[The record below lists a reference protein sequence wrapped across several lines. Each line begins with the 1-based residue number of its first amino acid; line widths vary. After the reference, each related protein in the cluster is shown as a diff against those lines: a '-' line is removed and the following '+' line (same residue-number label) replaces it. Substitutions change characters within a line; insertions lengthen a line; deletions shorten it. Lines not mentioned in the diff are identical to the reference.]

1 MNQKYN
7 TLPIHEK
14 LYQPQYNLYSLDAE
28 RGVISGLLID
38 TKAYES
44 IVSEGLKTD
53 DFYHPTHSIIF
64 SAMEQL
70 QLQYKPINTITVT
83 EQLINMQKLHHIGGA
98 KKIAQLEALL
108 PTSAHIKAYCTIIIE
123 KSILRQLISTATNII
138 KSASM
143 HKYAANDIINN
154 AEHKILA
161 IRNKKVQNGV
171 YSIKKTI
178 ANTMHKILDMK
189 TNPHSSLGILS
200 GFIDFDYLSNGFR
213 PGELII
219 IASRP
224 SMGKTALALNMASYI
239 SMNQNIASAFFS
251 LEMGCEQLT
260 QRLISTESKINLTHL
275 RNGKISQHESLK
287 LELACKKLTNTD
299 LFIDESHTLNIITL
313 REKCRRLIRKNNI
326 KLIFIDYLQLMSS
339 IIKYDNKA
347 TEVGEISKGLKTI
360 AREFNIPVIALSQLN
375 RSVES
380 RTDKIPMMS
389 DLRDSGAIE
398 QDADIITFLYRQEYY
413 LRDKTPKDKI
423 GITKIIIAKNRNG
436 PTGSLE
442 LKFSNYITK
451 FTNLD
456 KHHN

>member
-1 MNQKYN
+1 
-7 TLPIHEK
+7 
-14 LYQPQYNLYSLDAE
+14 
-28 RGVISGLLID
+28 
-38 TKAYES
+38 
-44 IVSEGLKTD
+44 
-53 DFYHPTHSIIF
+53 
-64 SAMEQL
+64 
-70 QLQYKPINTITVT
+70 
-83 EQLINMQKLHHIGGA
+83 
-98 KKIAQLEALL
+98 
-108 PTSAHIKAYCTIIIE
+108 
-123 KSILRQLISTATNII
+123 
-138 KSASM
+138 
-143 HKYAANDIINN
+143 
-154 AEHKILA
+154 
-161 IRNKKVQNGV
+161 
-171 YSIKKTI
+171 
-178 ANTMHKILDMK
+178 MK